1 MVTNGFAG
9 LSWLTW
15 MGLLA
20 AFCSTAAFVPQMI
33 KTWRTRSTKDISL
46 VMFLVLVTGIILW
59 LAYGVI
65 IQDIPLI
72 VANGVTLLFA
82 GTILFFKLKHG

>member
-1 MVTNGFAG
+1 MNGIAG

-20 AFCSTAAFVPQMI
+20 AFCSTAAFVPQVV

-46 VMFLVLVTGIILW
+46 VMFLVLVMGIILW

-72 VANGVTLLFA
+72 VANGITLLFA
-82 GTILFFKLKHG
+82 GTILILKLKHG